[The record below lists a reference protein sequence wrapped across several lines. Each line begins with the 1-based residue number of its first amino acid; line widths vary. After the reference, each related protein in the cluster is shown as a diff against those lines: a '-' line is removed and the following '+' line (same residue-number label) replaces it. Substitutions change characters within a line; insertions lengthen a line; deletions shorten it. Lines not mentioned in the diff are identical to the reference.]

1 MQLDESEIKNLEKK
15 IMVEVPFMSCF
26 ATLLQK
32 EVGGVNMEEEQIPA
46 VVFGPTL
53 FLKFSDRDEDALKML
68 FHDFSP
74 RRVLLLML
82 TKTEN
87 HYVVVELNWFD
98 SFVTIYD
105 SSREVPKSNGQKD
118 MREVCAKYLD
128 VPLLERV
135 FRVLDMVGE
144 GRVWRFA
151 EDMPQQDNG
160 RDCGIFAMEV
170 ARTRVRAALVADNEK
185 ARAEKDYQNLSQRR
199 AASYRRRLGGEF
211 RSKRCDLN
219 AKP

>member
-1 MQLDESEIKNLEKK
+1 
-15 IMVEVPFMSCF
+15 MVEAPFVSCF

-32 EVGGVNMEEEQIPA
+32 EVGGVNVDEGQIP
-46 VVFGPTL
+46 VMVFGPTL
-53 FLKFSDRDEDALKML
+53 FLKFSNRDEAALKML
-68 FHDFSP
+68 FHDFFP
-74 RRVLLLML
+74 HRVLLLML
-82 TKTEN
+82 TKAEN

-105 SSREVPKSNGQKD
+105 SSHKIPKLNGQED
-118 MREVCAKYLD
+118 MRNVCAKYLN

-135 FRVLDMVGE
+135 FGVLGLLGE

-151 EDMPQQDNG
+151 ENMPQQDNG

-170 ARTRVRAALVADNEK
+170 ARTRVRAALAGENEK
-185 ARAEKDYQNLSQRR
+185 AGAERDYQKLSQRR

-211 RSKRCDLN
+211 RKKKCDLT